1 MIDAVSLL
9 QELVKIPSPNL
20 PGDTQAIAAYIAGV
34 MGEAGCEV
42 KILAPES
49 KPQAQSVVATLGQ
62 GAPVIMLHAHIDTV
76 PIAADEA
83 QRWHVDPYSGAI
95 ENGKLYGKGSID
107 DKAPLA
113 AMMAV
118 ILEKSAEYKVLSTAG
133 DSKAVSSPQGKGT
146 LVLVAA
152 AEEET
157 GGVLG
162 TKWLAESGHL
172 PMCDFIVVGEQ
183 TYNHVATAH
192 KGVMRA
198 TVRATGRSVH
208 ATNPDRGVNA
218 ITAMARAVLA
228 LEAYHNEL
236 AKRPHPM
243 VGVPTC
249 NVGVIHG
256 GSTANA
262 VPDSCVVYLDRRMVP
277 GENPST
283 VQDEMRAVIASV
295 DAGAAALSIG
305 EFQTSNWFESTA
317 VSDLAKTFLAC
328 VEAEFKRTLTP
339 QPPLPHGEG
348 EQEAEGSQTLPYGN
362 TGMSSATYPGPIGYM
377 PGSDAKHLVG
387 VVRGE
392 MIIFGPGS
400 YEVAHAFDEHVD
412 VKEFESTVNILRAFV
427 SKAIPS

>member
-1 MIDAVSLL
+1 MDAVALL

-20 PGDTQAIAAYIAGV
+20 PGDTRTIAAYIASV
-34 MGEAGCEV
+34 MREAGCTV
-42 KILAPES
+42 KILAPEQ
-49 KPQAQSVVATLGQ
+49 KPEAQSVVATLGS
-62 GAPVIMLHAHIDTV
+62 GAPVVMLHAHIDTV
-76 PIAADEA
+76 PIAVNEA
-83 QRWHVDPYSGAI
+83 QRWTVDPYAAVI
-95 ENGKLYGKGSID
+95 KDGKLYGKGSVD

-113 AMMAV
+113 AMMKV
-118 ILEKSAEYKVLSTAG
+118 IMDHSAASL
-133 DSKAVSSPQGKGT
+133 KGT

-162 TKWLAESGHL
+162 TKWLADNGHL
-172 PMCDFIVVGEQ
+172 PVCDFIVVGEQ
-183 TYNHVATAH
+183 THNHVATAH

-198 TVRATGRSVH
+198 TVRSTGRSVH

-228 LEAYHNEL
+228 LESYHKAL
-236 AKRPHPM
+236 AGRPHPI

-277 GENPST
+277 GENPAT
-283 VQDEMRAVIASV
+283 VQDEMRTVIDNV
-295 DAGAAALSIG
+295 DAGAATLSIG

-317 VSDLAKTFLAC
+317 ESALARAFLSC
-328 VEAEFKRTLTP
+328 VESEL
-339 QPPLPHGEG
+339 HEH
-348 EQEAEGSQTLPYGN
+348 
-362 TGMSSATYPGPIGYM
+362 PGPIGYL
-377 PGSDAKHLVG
+377 PGSDAKHLTRMT
-387 VVRGE
+387 RGE

-400 YEVAHAFDEHVD
+400 YEVAHAFDEYVD
-412 VKEFESTVNILRAFV
+412 LGEFEHTIAILRSFIKTVMV
-427 SKAIPS
+427 SEAP